1 MRTPVENLV
10 ARLNGRRSGKGWIA
24 RCPAHEDHRPSLS
37 IDEGRDGRAL
47 VMCGAGCKTTDV
59 LAALG

>member
-1 MRTPVENLV
+1 MSAPVEKLV
-10 ARLNGRRSGKGWIA
+10 ARLNARRCGKGWIA